1 MPPSPCGRNKV
12 ERDGEGGRGA
22 HMEAVAVADIGPD
35 AGRGQRVVV
44 VAALRKKTT
53 ARANTKCLS
62 VMFDYRISARGLR
75 GGRTGFLLWQG
86 PFPMRPTAV

>member
-35 AGRGQRVVV
+35 AGRGQRVVA
-44 VAALRKKTT
+44 VAALWKETRSS
-53 ARANTKCLS
+53 AAGRADAGQTS
-62 VMFDYRISARGLR
+62 R
-75 GGRTGFLLWQG
+75 
-86 PFPMRPTAV
+86 

>member
-44 VAALRKKTT
+44 AAALRKK
-53 ARANTKCLS
+53 ARSGA
-62 VMFDYRISARGLR
+62 V
-75 GGRTGFLLWQG
+75 GRADAGQTRRVL
-86 PFPMRPTAV
+86 P

>member
-35 AGRGQRVVV
+35 AGRGQRVVA
-44 VAALRKKTT
+44 VAAL
-53 ARANTKCLS
+53 
-62 VMFDYRISARGLR
+62 
-75 GGRTGFLLWQG
+75 
-86 PFPMRPTAV
+86 